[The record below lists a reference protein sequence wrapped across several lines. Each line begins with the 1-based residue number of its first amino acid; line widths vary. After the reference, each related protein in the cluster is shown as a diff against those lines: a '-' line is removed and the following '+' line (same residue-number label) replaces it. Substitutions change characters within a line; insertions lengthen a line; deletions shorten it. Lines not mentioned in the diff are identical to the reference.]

1 MIWKMKL
8 RATVARP
15 ELLRDV
21 CSSFASLNKT
31 CQLRFNEEGL
41 EITSMMDS
49 GNIHLCS
56 TGLTRHRLFERYEM
70 SSRYNNTLVMDV
82 NADNLQRVLAKTG
95 SSQVE
100 DDLTL
105 KLRKRDQTAY
115 LAIEFGL
122 YINGAQLTDVS
133 QLVPIRLQRE
143 GTTPPYLPDAR
154 MDVFVRAPEP
164 ISSLVRVSDRYRN
177 LGPTL
182 SIRASKNGRFQ
193 IATADAINSVVV
205 ETTWQNV
212 TVLQLV
218 NDPEST
224 PAAAEDDDTLHS
236 VTVSTKEWFSV
247 LQMHSVAKTVSI
259 GISNDEFLVV
269 YCKLTE
275 DNANQPKSQDP
286 GASQIY
292 TEDDEAYLVY
302 VLSHH
307 EV

>member
-1 MIWKMKL
+1 MKL

-31 CQLRFNEEGL
+31 CQLRFNEDGL

-70 SSRYNNTLVMDV
+70 SSRYNNTLVMDI

-115 LAIEFGL
+115 LAIEFGM

-143 GTTPPYLPDAR
+143 GTNPPYLPDAR
-154 MDVFVRAPEP
+154 MDVFVRAPDP

-182 SIRASKNGRFQ
+182 AIRASKNGRFQ

-218 NDPEST
+218 NDADNATST
-224 PAAAEDDDTLHS
+224 PAADDDDTLYS

-259 GISNDEFLVV
+259 GISNNEFLVV

-275 DNANQPKSQDP
+275 DNINQTRPQEP
-286 GASQIY
+286 GSQIY

>member
-1 MIWKMKL
+1 
-8 RATVARP
+8 
-15 ELLRDV
+15 
-21 CSSFASLNKT
+21 
-31 CQLRFNEEGL
+31 
-41 EITSMMDS
+41 
-49 GNIHLCS
+49 
-56 TGLTRHRLFERYEM
+56 M

-115 LAIEFGL
+115 LAVEFGM

-143 GTTPPYLPDAR
+143 GTAPPYLPDAR
-154 MDVFVRAPEP
+154 MDVFVRAPDP
-164 ISSLVRVSDRYRN
+164 VASLVRVSDRYRN

-182 SIRASKNGRFQ
+182 AIRASRAGRFQ

-218 NDPEST
+218 GENAT
-224 PAAAEDDDTLHS
+224 PSGNDDDTLYS

-259 GISNDEFLVV
+259 GISNNEFLVV

-275 DNANQPKSQDP
+275 DGAHQPRTEDP
-286 GASQIY
+286 GSSQIY